1 MREGGGI
8 RRDYE
13 FFVDMSYYFWYGWGK
28 VCPTMMYMNNDAI
41 RYPV

>member
-13 FFVDMSYYFWYGWGK
+13 FFVDMSYYFWYGLGESLPHYD
-28 VCPTMMYMNNDAI
+28 VYE
-41 RYPV
+41 